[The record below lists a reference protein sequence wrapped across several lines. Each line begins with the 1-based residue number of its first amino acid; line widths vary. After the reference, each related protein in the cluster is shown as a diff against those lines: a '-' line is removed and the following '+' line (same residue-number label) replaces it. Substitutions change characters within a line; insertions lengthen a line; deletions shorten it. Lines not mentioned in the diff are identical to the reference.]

1 MVVAV
6 SYGGVMV
13 SHILSRKTVAFWIV
27 LERVQN
33 LDRSALL
40 RLAPTLARLTV
51 EEIDRILCQAF
62 RSLMTDAPR
71 AVQNTS

>member
-40 RLAPTLARLTV
+40 RLAPTLACFRV
-51 EEIDRILCQAF
+51 VDIDSIICQAF
-62 RSLMTDAPR
+62 WSLMTA
-71 AVQNTS
+71 